1 MEFDR
6 IVQVRVGRPESPGR
20 ASLATGYLVAPRLA
34 LTAAHVLGGRPLR
47 GEGPV
52 TVCRPEAGEQ
62 RFKATVVW
70 ERNDRTID
78 AALIEVDHNG
88 GWQPPDCLL
97 DVRTRPPQRW
107 GHLIGPRPHPVI
119 VCGFARMQKE
129 VTGRREEQLTGH
141 VHPGTGR
148 SASRYE
154 ILSTNPTL
162 PWTPTGGSTTK
173 WSGISGA
180 ALLCGDLLI
189 GVVAQD
195 RQATDGTRLT
205 ATRAPDLLADDEFR
219 SIVSRYSGWQPLL
232 EPVEPDHLLAPAA
245 CARDLRSPAMLLR
258 ADTEAVAFYGRT
270 HELHCLLDWCQN
282 GPDTFEVRA
291 LVGAGGQGKT
301 RLARHLAGVL
311 RGAGWVAA
319 QLRADLAD
327 TPEGPSPD
335 WSTLDTA
342 EPLLLIV
349 DYAETL
355 PRQIRRL
362 IEHLRRTRHR
372 TRLLLI
378 ARGEGEWK
386 SEAFGA
392 GPDTREILAT
402 APTDELSPLNACS
415 GDYGTRTSA
424 FTRAARDLGQLL
436 GQVPG
441 LPQADWSALA
451 LSLRPPEDLNDARY
465 ESALALQMAALVA
478 LLQHGP
484 DPVEGAPDR
493 PVEDFVLGHEARYW
507 EGTAASPMFRLGDL
521 RPSTLRRA
529 VAVAALFGAA
539 TTQEALTVLRDVPGL
554 PPNREWD
561 VAEWLQS
568 LYPPSPGR
576 YWGHLQP
583 DRLAERHVTTHL
595 TRSVDQDRT
604 VLTGLWA
611 HASGDQQLRAITVLS
626 RAAVSP
632 VESHRLTSVAEAF
645 TVLQTILKDA
655 PPAPRVLLDATVA
668 LPYPTRSDAIA
679 SLDLLLHYHLVIA
692 YRDLATASP
701 GTYGFDFVVLL
712 NDLSARFHQLRMRSH
727 AVTLLEKAVVT
738 GRRLVHA
745 DPDSTRPALALALSN
760 LADALAHMD
769 QHKKA
774 LAPAEE
780 SVGEERRL
788 LRADPN
794 GDESY
799 LALALYRL
807 SKCLKLAGHKE
818 KGVQVAQ
825 EAVAVYRRVARVNPD
840 YEPSLARALTS
851 LDIQLDDLGRQEESF
866 AAWRESLAIRDR
878 AGTLQSFEPS
888 AGLGRK
894 WARDSTTIRDRAG
907 TLQSF
912 EPSAGL
918 GHVSSRDQ

>member
-6 IVQVRVGRPESPGR
+6 IVQVKVGRPESPGR

-34 LTAAHVLGGRPLR
+34 LTAAHVLGRKPTR

-52 TVCRPEAGEQ
+52 TVCRAEAGKQ

-70 ERNDRTID
+70 ERNDRMID
-78 AALIEVDHNG
+78 AALIEVDRDS
-88 GWQPPDCLL
+88 GWQPPDSLL

-107 GHLIGPRPHPVI
+107 GHLIGPRPHPVV

-129 VTGRREEQLTGH
+129 AAGRREEQLTGH

-148 SASRYE
+148 SANRYE
-154 ILSTNPTL
+154 VLSRNPTL

-205 ATRAPDLLADDEFR
+205 ATRTPDLLADAEFR
-219 SIVSRYSGWQPLL
+219 SIVNRYSGWYPLL

-245 CARDLRSPAMLLR
+245 RARDLRSPAMLLR
-258 ADTEAVAFYGRT
+258 ADTEAVTFQGRT
-270 HELHCLLDWCQN
+270 QELRRLLDWCQN
-282 GPDTFEVRA
+282 GPDAFEVQA

-301 RLARHLAGVL
+301 RLARHLADVL

-319 QLRADLAD
+319 RVRADLAD
-327 TPEGPSPD
+327 IPEGPNPD

-342 EPLLLIV
+342 EFLLLIV

-392 GPDTREILAT
+392 GPETREILAT
-402 APTDELSPLNACS
+402 APTDELSPLNALT
-415 GDYGTRTSA
+415 GDGGRRTSA
-424 FTRAARDLGQLL
+424 FARAARDLGRLL

-441 LPQADWSALA
+441 IPQANWPALA
-451 LSLRPPEDLNDARY
+451 LSIRPPEDLDDARY

-484 DPVEGAPDR
+484 DPLEDTPDR

-507 EGTAASPMFRLGDL
+507 EGTAASPIFRLGDV
-521 RPSTLRRA
+521 RPSTLRRT

-539 TTQEALTVLRDVPGL
+539 TAQEALTVLGNVPGL
-554 PPNREWD
+554 PPNRAWD

-595 TRSVDQDRT
+595 TRSVEQART
-604 VLTGLWA
+604 VLTGPWA

-626 RAAVSP
+626 RTGVSP
-632 VESHRLTSVAEAF
+632 VGSHRLTPVA
-645 TVLQTILKDA
+645 VLQTMLKGA
-655 PPAPRVLLDATVA
+655 PPAPLVLLDATAA
-668 LPYPTRSDAIA
+668 LPYPTRSDTIA
-679 SLDLLLHYHLVIA
+679 TFDLALHYHLAIA
-692 YRDLATASP
+692 YKDLATTSP
-701 GTYGFDFVVLL
+701 GTYGFDYVVLL
-712 NDLSARFHQLRMRSH
+712 NDLATRFSRLRMRSQ
-727 AVTLLEKAVVT
+727 AVNLFEKAVAS

-745 DPDSTRPALALALSN
+745 DPDSSRPALALALSN
-760 LADALAHMD
+760 LAHELADMGQHEEALG
-769 QHKKA
+769 
-774 LAPAEE
+774 PAEE

-788 LRADPN
+788 LRADPI

-799 LALALYRL
+799 LGLALFRL
-807 SKCLKLAGHKE
+807 SRRLKYAEHWE
-818 KGVQVAQ
+818 KGVRVAQ

-840 YEPSLARALTS
+840 YERSLARALTN
-851 LDIQLDDLGRQEESF
+851 LEIQLDDLGRQEESF
-866 AAWRESLAIRDR
+866 AAWKESLAIRDR
-878 AGTLQSFEPS
+878 AGTLQSFEPA
-888 AGLGRK
+888 AGLGRTL
-894 WARDSTTIRDRAG
+894 ARDGTTIRDQAG
-907 TLQSF
+907 TL
-912 EPSAGL
+912 
-918 GHVSSRDQ
+918 